1 MGWCVNLALFSFIAV
16 SYDMEELI
24 FIIPNQLIITKNE
37 MAMYINNENAR
48 IVLDEYM
55 CMVCVL

>member
-1 MGWCVNLALFSFIAV
+1 MGWRINLDLFSFIAV
-16 SYDMEELI
+16 SYDIEELI

-37 MAMYINNENAR
+37 MARYSTNDNAR
-48 IVLDEYM
+48 IVLQEYM